1 MPKLIFLGTASAI
14 PDQQHENTHFAIAF
28 EDRILMVDSAS
39 NPVVRLEQAGL
50 NHEQLTDVIVTH
62 FHPDH
67 VSGVP
72 SLLMSTWLMGRKKAI
87 NIYALDYTLERIKR
101 MMVDYDWESWPNFY
115 PVHFVSVAD
124 QELALVLEND
134 HVRVLASPVRHLV
147 PTIGLRME
155 FQANKKVLAYS
166 CDTEP
171 CQEVVRLAKGA
182 DILIH
187 EATGATL
194 GHTSAEQAGDIAR
207 QAGVGKLYL
216 IHYPVGGF
224 DARGLVTEA
233 ARTFNGPVYLA
244 EDFMEV
250 PLD

>member
-14 PDQQHENTHFAIAF
+14 PDQQHENTHFAIILN
-28 EDRILMVDSAS
+28 DRILLVDSAS
-39 NPVVRLEQAGL
+39 NPVVRLEEAGL
-50 NHEQLTDVIVTH
+50 DHDLLTDVIVTH

-72 SLLMSTWLMGRKKAI
+72 SLLMSTWLMGRKKAV
-87 NIYALDYTLERIKR
+87 NLYGLEYTLDRVRR
-101 MMVDYDWESWPNFY
+101 MMVDYDWETWPNFY
-115 PVHFVSVAD
+115 PVHFITIPKKEFASV
-124 QELALVLEND
+124 LVDDDL
-134 HVRVLASPVRHLV
+134 RVLASPVHHLV
-147 PTIGLRME
+147 PTIGLRFE
-155 FQANKKVLAYS
+155 FTANKKVIAYS

-187 EATGATL
+187 ESTGATL
-194 GHTSAEQAGDIAR
+194 GHSSAEQAGEIAR

-216 IHYPVGGF
+216 IHYPVGDF
-224 DARGLVTEA
+224 DARVLVQQA
-233 ARTFNGPVYLA
+233 ATIFNGPVYLA
-244 EDFMEV
+244 EDFMEI

>member
-14 PDQQHENTHFAIAF
+14 PDKKHENTHFAILLK
-28 EDRILMVDSAS
+28 DRILLVDSAN

-50 NHEQLTDVIVTH
+50 SHEMLTEVIVTH

-72 SLLMSTWLMGRKKAI
+72 SLLMSTWLMGRKKPM
-87 NIYALDYTLERIKR
+87 NIYALEYTLERLKR

-115 PVHFVSVAD
+115 PVDFVPVPA
-124 QELALVLEND
+124 EEHALVLED
-134 HVRVLASPVRHLV
+134 DELRVLASPVHHLV
-147 PTIGLRME
+147 PTVGLRFE
-155 FQANKKVLAYS
+155 FTSNKKVIAYS

-171 CQEVVRLAKGA
+171 CQEVIRLAKGA

-187 EATGATL
+187 ESTGATL
-194 GHTSAEQAGDIAR
+194 GHTSAEQAGEIAR

-216 IHYPVGGF
+216 IHYPVGNF
-224 DARGLVTEA
+224 DARSLVAQA
-233 ARTFNGPVYLA
+233 ATTFHGPVYLA

>member
-14 PDQQHENTHFAIAF
+14 PDPQHENTHFAVALK
-28 EDRILMVDSAS
+28 DRILMVDSAS

-50 NHEQLTDVIVTH
+50 NHELLTDLIVTH

-72 SLLMSTWLMGRKKAI
+72 SLLMSTWLMGRQQAM
-87 NIYALDYTLERIKR
+87 NVYGLEYTLERLKR
-101 MMVDYDWESWPNFY
+101 MMVDYDWETWPNFF
-115 PVHFVSVAD
+115 PVHFNVIPN
-124 QELALVLEND
+124 QENAVVIEDEELK
-134 HVRVLASPVRHLV
+134 VLASPVHHLV
-147 PTIGLRME
+147 PTVGLRIE
-155 FQANKKVLAYS
+155 FAQNKKVLAYS

-171 CQEVVRLAKGA
+171 CQEVVRLAQGA

-187 EATGATL
+187 ESTGATL
-194 GHTSAEQAGDIAR
+194 GHTSAEQAGHIAH

-216 IHYPVGGF
+216 IHYPVGDF
-224 DARGLVTEA
+224 DARSLIPEA

-250 PLD
+250 SLD

>member
-1 MPKLIFLGTASAI
+1 MPKLIFLGTANAI
-14 PDQQHENTHFAIAF
+14 PDQQHENTHFAIILN
-28 EDRILMVDSAS
+28 DRILLVDSAS

-50 NHEQLTDVIVTH
+50 DHELLSDLIVTH

-72 SLLMSTWLMGRKKAI
+72 SLLMSTWLMGRKKAM
-87 NIYALDYTLERIKR
+87 NIYALEYTLDRIKR
-101 MMVDYDWESWPNFY
+101 MMLDYDWETWPNFY
-115 PVHFVSVAD
+115 PVNFVSVPE
-124 QELALVLEND
+124 QEMATVLVEDDL
-134 HVRVLASPVRHLV
+134 RVLASPVHHLV
-147 PTIGLRME
+147 PTIGLRFE
-155 FQANKKVLAYS
+155 FTANKKVIAYS

-187 EATGATL
+187 ESTGASL
-194 GHTSAEQAGDIAR
+194 GHTSAEQAGEIAR

-216 IHYPVGGF
+216 IHYRVGDF
-224 DARGLVTEA
+224 DARVLVKQA
-233 ARTFNGPVYLA
+233 AATFNGPVYLA
-244 EDFMEV
+244 EDFMEI